1 MKNDTELVE
10 AAIVGGLIGAAL
22 EALIST
28 SKKNTGLG
36 ILAGAVIAASLKAN
50 SEALKTNIPLV
61 LEENNILYEVSA
73 DGTKRLI
80 RKLPKNSKRIP
91 KNFTLK

>member
-1 MKNDTELVE
+1 MKNDNELVE
-10 AAIVGGLIGAAL
+10 AAIMGGLIGAAL
-22 EALIST
+22 EALISNG
-28 SKKNTGLG
+28 KKNTGLG
-36 ILAGAVIAASLKAN
+36 ILASAVIAASLKAN
-50 SEALKTNIPLV
+50 AEALKTNIPLV